1 MPAKQPDAEYW
12 LERAGEAR
20 MLAAGMTLLEARLE
34 MLKIAAGYE
43 RLAKH
48 SEQTA
53 GRSARLRKNY

>member
-12 LERAGEAR
+12 LERAHEAR
-20 MLAAGMTLLEARLE
+20 RLAAMTLLEARLE

-53 GRSARLRKNY
+53 GRSARFKN

>member
-1 MPAKQPDAEYW
+1 MPAKQPDAQYW
-12 LERAGEAR
+12 LERADEAR

-53 GRSARLRKNY
+53 GRSARFKN